1 MMKRRLLSLTMA
13 LALCLGLLP
22 TTAFALD
29 GDKAIMLGTS
39 GISGYDSTNGYDY
52 IYFGDWDAQD
62 GNTTSS
68 PIKWRVLDNQT
79 NTEAVGLFLLSDVL
93 LGTGADGGVYFD
105 NTSPYSSTWQGSGA
119 QTWCSAFYNDN
130 LTTQEQGAVLATTK
144 IDSAY
149 TSTSSGYAH
158 GASSLSGDK
167 VFFLSA
173 EEADKSEYGFTDN
186 AARIANYGNRAG
198 VWWLRS
204 PDALTIRYYA
214 GAVYSSGSVYSYYVY
229 KVWAARPAFNLNRNS
244 VLFTSAAVGGK
255 IPAAS
260 SGGNQG
266 AVGADAIFEI
276 GDNTGNEWKL
286 TLLDKDRKFSVTED
300 NASGKPNDTITLN
313 YTGATTGT
321 NEYISAIIADKS
333 GAQYYGRVAQ
343 PTEASGTVS
352 IKIPDTL
359 ADGTYTLNVFSE
371 QYNGDYKTDYA
382 SAFAAVSLTIDTTAP
397 TLSGGSATRNSETTA
412 TVKFT
417 SSEAGEYF
425 YEVVESGATAPTINT
440 TVTGTACVSGEN
452 TISLTS
458 LSDAGAKDIYIV
470 AKDAV
475 GNISDVLKFEIPAYI
490 APVYAIS
497 ADTESWDFGT
507 VTEGYTEAPAAQ
519 TVTLTNTGNQNVTVN
534 LPTSTNYIITGGEG
548 FTNDTA
554 TLAPNGTANFTAQ
567 PKTGLGAGDY
577 SGTLA
582 ISGSNST
589 SASVELSFLVA
600 PRPTGGGGSSR
611 PTPTISQQ
619 IIAKLQDAKDG
630 DVVTIDLPDGKT
642 KLDKEVFEELAG
654 RDVTLVLNLEEE
666 VSWSIH
672 GLDVPETGNF
682 ADTDMGVSMNAGS
695 VPVDI
700 INAITGEVD
709 TMQMTLAH
717 DGEFGFTLTLTAPLG
732 SKNAG
737 YWANLYYYDET
748 AETLTFQTSAQI
760 GEDGTAALRFT
771 HASQYVIIIDDRDH
785 TPKDFP
791 FVDVEESDWYYEA
804 VDYVFQRDLMNG
816 TDSTHFT
823 PDGTSS
829 RAMVAT
835 ILWRMAGEPQVNY
848 AMDFADVSSGTWYT
862 EAVRWAAS
870 EGIVTGYSDTKFGPD
885 DPVTREQFAV
895 MLYRYAQTLGEG
907 FTGSWSFPLNFP
919 DAAEVSDYAYEA
931 LCWMTME
938 NVIQG
943 MEDGGLHPQGTA
955 NRAQL
960 ATMLMRFCQ
969 SVDL

>member
-1 MMKRRLLSLTMA
+1 M
-13 LALCLGLLP
+13 
-22 TTAFALD
+22 
-29 GDKAIMLGTS
+29 
-39 GISGYDSTNGYDY
+39 
-52 IYFGDWDAQD
+52 
-62 GNTTSS
+62 
-68 PIKWRVLDNQT
+68 
-79 NTEAVGLFLLSDVL
+79 
-93 LGTGADGGVYFD
+93 
-105 NTSPYSSTWQGSGA
+105 
-119 QTWCSAFYNDN
+119 
-130 LTTQEQGAVLATTK
+130 
-144 IDSAY
+144 
-149 TSTSSGYAH
+149 
-158 GASSLSGDK
+158 
-167 VFFLSA
+167 
-173 EEADKSEYGFTDN
+173 
-186 AARIANYGNRAG
+186 
-198 VWWLRS
+198 
-204 PDALTIRYYA
+204 
-214 GAVYSSGSVYSYYVY
+214 
-229 KVWAARPAFNLNRNS
+229 
-244 VLFTSAAVGGK
+244 
-255 IPAAS
+255 
-260 SGGNQG
+260 
-266 AVGADAIFEI
+266 
-276 GDNTGNEWKL
+276 
-286 TLLDKDRKFSVTED
+286 
-300 NASGKPNDTITLN
+300 
-313 YTGATTGT
+313 TGT
-321 NEYISAIIADKS
+321 YS
-333 GAQYYGRVAQ
+333 
-343 PTEASGTVS
+343 VS
-352 IKIPDTL
+352 DDVEL
-359 ADGTYTLNVFSE
+359 HF
-371 QYNGDYKTDYA
+371 
-382 SAFAAVSLTIDTTAP
+382 
-397 TLSGGSATRNSETTA
+397 
-412 TVKFT
+412 
-417 SSEAGEYF
+417 
-425 YEVVESGATAPTINT
+425 VVE
-440 TVTGTACVSGEN
+440 
-452 TISLTS
+452 
-458 LSDAGAKDIYIV
+458 
-470 AKDAV
+470 
-475 GNISDVLKFEIPAYI
+475 
-490 APVYAIS
+490 
-497 ADTESWDFGT
+497 
-507 VTEGYTEAPAAQ
+507 Q
-519 TVTLTNTGNQNVTVN
+519 
-534 LPTSTNYIITGGEG
+534 
-548 FTNDTA
+548 
-554 TLAPNGTANFTAQ
+554 
-567 PKTGLGAGDY
+567 
-577 SGTLA
+577 
-582 ISGSNST
+582 
-589 SASVELSFLVA
+589 
-600 PRPTGGGGSSR
+600 RPTGGGGSSR

-666 VSWSIH
+666 VSWSIY

-737 YWANLYYYDET
+737 YWANLYYYDED
-748 AETLTFQTSAQI
+748 AESLTFQTSAQI

-785 TPKDFP
+785 TPKEFP